1 MVHTKYQPSCVWFG
15 EDIGITVTIV
25 VKQGALNE
33 PQSRVVQSRPLPR
46 KQKMSSVN
54 DFWLVSPYLDPAIFV
69 LIAIVIVL
77 TICKCAMCKYEYDQ
91 KLLGTVSEDT
101 EEQTA
106 FQLSELEIR
115 EQETYE

>member
-1 MVHTKYQPSCVWFG
+1 MSKYPFYG
-15 EDIGITVTIV
+15 IGRYTR
-25 VKQGALNE
+25 
-33 PQSRVVQSRPLPR
+33 QSGSIA
-46 KQKMSSVN
+46 N
-54 DFWLVSPYLDPAIFV
+54 DFWIVSPYLDPAIFV
-69 LIAIVIVL
+69 LIAIVIVI